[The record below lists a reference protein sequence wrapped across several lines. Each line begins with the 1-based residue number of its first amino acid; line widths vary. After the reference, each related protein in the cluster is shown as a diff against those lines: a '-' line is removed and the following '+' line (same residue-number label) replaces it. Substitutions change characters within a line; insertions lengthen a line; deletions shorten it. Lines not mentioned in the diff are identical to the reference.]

1 MKSEHRLRNRLFV
14 LCFERNAA
22 FNFDILSASLRGL
35 STLALRKYG
44 LVQVHFDQKP
54 YLLHRDGKP

>member
-35 STLALRKYG
+35 SILALKNMVSYNAISV
-44 LVQVHFDQKP
+44 LP
-54 YLLHRDGKP
+54 